1 MVSAPRSL
9 NTCPCVRVR
18 GVIKSVITFFITVW
32 SGGTPAEDSGLL
44 TMVVQTTAQI
54 LGCSL
59 AAASSALPSCIQAE
73 KTLRMFSDLS
83 DRAYLYH
90 SLCSSGRAPR
100 TIRTWICRISKQHL
114 SRGGVECNGPGRHTL
129 QAIYSTHWFYF
140 SIDCFFFYFKTGCLF
155 FLLQYVYLSCLSW
168 LIGEFTAIIC
178 SGYFIG
184 RIWCTSVYTATCE
197 SYKTSCKAFFSNL
210 CPCRGLPTLRHWK
223 FIFTGMYKCE
233 RQFITQSKVMRWLA
247 IS

>member
-140 SIDCFFFYFKTGCLF
+140 SIDCFFFLFQNWLPFFLTSVCLF
-155 FLLQYVYLSCLSW
+155 VLSFLTYWWIYCYNLLWVFHRENMVHLSLYSNVWILQNFMQSFFFQSVSVSWATHTETLEVHIYWYVQVWETIYYTIKSDEM
-168 LIGEFTAIIC
+168 IG
-178 SGYFIG
+178 
-184 RIWCTSVYTATCE
+184 
-197 SYKTSCKAFFSNL
+197 
-210 CPCRGLPTLRHWK
+210 H
-223 FIFTGMYKCE
+223 
-233 RQFITQSKVMRWLA
+233 
-247 IS
+247 